1 MSEHPED
8 TLNHPTAS
16 LDIPTTDDRERSPT
30 LHCGAASSRK
40 KDKESK
46 ADYSPVDDEKRLSR
60 YRSTPN
66 QQTRDRIERAK
77 HQRMFMIE
85 KQVLSPLHQ
94 TFAVLGST
102 GNIYTVSIEHVP
114 TCTCPDFLR
123 GNLCKHILFVYLKCL
138 RVNASSP
145 LVFQKALLTSELRVI
160 FESASR
166 VDPRVV
172 ANHQVIAH
180 YKAAMN
186 GESLEQEEVRVEQKS
201 LEGTDCPICFEDLA
215 DGRPVVWCK
224 AQCGNNIHNECF
236 DQWKKSKLQSGGQLT
251 CVYCRS
257 PWGDGSSS
265 KDRSHDE
272 RCSRN
277 PPDSTESKQ
286 ECEERVDEGAHL
298 DQLLVTSKSSDAAV
312 KQDTPDPVVPEVH
325 AEHCASSS
333 IHSTG
338 DETPYVE
345 RITAATVETEE
356 EPCSPDP
363 QSVNDENWD
372 ANTYSAD
379 LIRIHCQRR
388 DQPSRDCDTSLVI
401 EDSFAIAAKIAA
413 KRVAEWKAQT
423 KMGKARADAKDQ
435 QKRQLKHKW
444 RCSIFEGEP
453 KDRLERLAE
462 TKLRI
467 REQKRNECE
476 AEAQER
482 KMRWY
487 KRKAALG
494 LNTQYLC
501 QRDTAARAC
510 AILQSKLK
518 ERKLKESSAKTRK
531 NQIARALKHV
541 ATVAKQAREASC
553 HYVCSQGSFILKH
566 PDAHKGSK
574 MQPVV
579 RMVEEH
585 PLARQSRVNEEKN
598 HDIEVKDDQKPAN
611 GPHVDQLHVPG
622 NNTLRPMKDNNGNEV
637 ENDVQGRQPML
648 DSNTHEP
655 MREMEPDVA
664 DSEKRACPTMAQGCI
679 VLEGSESSCGKDS
692 AAREATV
699 VDSLLLVSPEDVQGG
714 THIRQCN

>member
-1 MSEHPED
+1 
-8 TLNHPTAS
+8 
-16 LDIPTTDDRERSPT
+16 
-30 LHCGAASSRK
+30 
-40 KDKESK
+40 
-46 ADYSPVDDEKRLSR
+46 
-60 YRSTPN
+60 
-66 QQTRDRIERAK
+66 
-77 HQRMFMIE
+77 
-85 KQVLSPLHQ
+85 
-94 TFAVLGST
+94 
-102 GNIYTVSIEHVP
+102 
-114 TCTCPDFLR
+114 
-123 GNLCKHILFVYLKCL
+123 
-138 RVNASSP
+138 
-145 LVFQKALLTSELRVI
+145 
-160 FESASR
+160 
-166 VDPRVV
+166 
-172 ANHQVIAH
+172 
-180 YKAAMN
+180 MN

-272 RCSRN
+272 RYLNLASVANLPRERVIGDGIGVAIIRIKIPSDVVGFSDLLHFNCLRIVSFLEMADVDDDDYGDDDFEQDDPEI

-423 KMGKARADAKDQ
+423 KMGKARADAEDQ

-541 ATVAKQAREASC
+541 ASVAKQAREASC

-566 PDAHKGSK
+566 PDANKGSK

-598 HDIEVKDDQKPAN
+598 HDIEVKDDQKQAN

-622 NNTLRPMKDNNGNEV
+622 NNTLRPMKDDNGNEV
-637 ENDVQGRQPML
+637 ENDVQRRQPML

-664 DSEKRACPTMAQGCI
+664 VSEKRACPTRAQGCI

-692 AAREATV
+692 AAREAAV